1 MYKLKN
7 TILKYFIS
15 DSPEPSISS
24 KASEITGL
32 QVSYKYYKN
41 SLTFFLLFYRLLVV
55 TKYVESLA
63 EKNFPF

>member
-41 SLTFFLLFYRLLVV
+41 SLTFFYFFIGSLLLPNTLN
-55 TKYVESLA
+55 L
-63 EKNFPF
+63 